1 MSQTNLGGRRRVTVA
16 RARAAATRILQSTA
30 VLLKNNPAQ
39 ADAPLL
45 AACLAYASIRRRA
58 DQLSQTKGDI
68 GEGALEK
75 THAELHEAATSA
87 LADVAATWAV
97 TLEGHRARAAAILF
111 WDEGELVTLVDKYAI
126 LQDRLML
133 ALLAD
138 LVGLR

>member
-1 MSQTNLGGRRRVTVA
+1 MSQSSPGARRRVTVV
-16 RARAAATRILQSTA
+16 RIRAAATRILQGTA
-30 VLLKNNPAQ
+30 VLLKIDQAH

-45 AACLAYASIRRRA
+45 AACLAYAGIRRRA
-58 DQLSQTKGDI
+58 DQLSRTKGEI

-87 LADVAATWAV
+87 LADVAAYRAV
-97 TLEGHRARAAAILF
+97 TLEGHRARASAILF
-111 WDEGELVTLVDKYAI
+111 WDEGELVTLVDKYGI

-133 ALLAD
+133 TLLAD

>member
-1 MSQTNLGGRRRVTVA
+1 MFQPSLGARRRVTVA

-45 AACLAYASIRRRA
+45 AACLAYAGIRRRA
-58 DQLSQTKGDI
+58 DQLWQTKGEI
-68 GEGALEK
+68 GQGEWEK

-87 LADVAATWAV
+87 LANVAADRAV
-97 TLEGHRARAAAILF
+97 TLEGHRARASAILF
-111 WDEGELVTLVDKYAI
+111 WDEGELITLAAKYGI